1 MAGMILVKTK
11 AEEHLMFELMKEFG
25 AKMVLPRRYIAT
37 ETFKKYAN
45 EGFYGVLGAEKD
57 NKTNETLF
65 EIALPEPFVKYIDY
79 EIHKLRDFLNSVKH
93 QSENTQT

>member
-1 MAGMILVKTK
+1 MAGMILIKTK

-25 AKMVLPRRYIAT
+25 AKMVLPRRYVAT

-45 EGFYGVLGAEKD
+45 EGCYGVLGAERD
-57 NKTNETLF
+57 IKTNETLY

-79 EIHKLRDFLNSVKH
+79 EIHKLRDFLNSVK
-93 QSENTQT
+93 QQNESIQT